1 MITHPP
7 DDAPGDCN
15 YCSDSESDSNHTHS
29 NTLSSPYYIKGYT
42 LLKQKRKKKKTQIG
56 KYYLYKQNKI
66 NITFTL

>member
-29 NTLSSPYYIKGYT
+29 KTLSSPYYIKGYT
-42 LLKQKRKKKKTQIG
+42 LLKQKKKKEKNTNRKILSIQA
-56 KYYLYKQNKI
+56 KQI